1 MIIVYDITNL
11 GRLSVGTPTTI
22 QFSILSK
29 DPWPV
34 IFKFTFRTTGGPATF
49 VTWTRNGVNISLSG
63 DNHYTSQTVLVNH
76 KGLHT
81 DGDYSNTLTVI
92 GRLPGVYA
100 ASVINDRMRVPV
112 KSGKVSVIGN

>member
-1 MIIVYDITNL
+1 MYIGT
-11 GRLSVGTPTTI
+11 LSVGTPNTI
-22 QFSILSK
+22 QFSIVSE
-29 DPWPV
+29 DPV
-34 IFKFTFRTTGGPATF
+34 IFNLTFRTTGGPATL

-63 DNHYTSQTVLVNH
+63 DNHYTTSQTVLVNH

-100 ASVINDRMRVPV
+100 VSVTNDRMRVPV
-112 KSGKVSVIGN
+112 KSNNVTVPGNKWRYTAL